1 LQERGAAEMILD
13 QDLTGARLAE
23 CIRGYFSDRARLERM
38 AAAAR
43 GLGRPDAAALIV
55 DQCYALAR
63 A

>member
-13 QDLTGARLAE
+13 QELTGTLLAE
-23 CIRGYFSDRARLERM
+23 RIRGYFSDRARLERM

-43 GLGRPDAAALIV
+43 ALGRPDAAARIV
-55 DQCYALAR
+55 DECYALAH